1 MKPTSVCFVLG
12 FTMLAGAYSTVRAQA
27 PKSVLDGV
35 YTEAQSKRGEKVY
48 ADNCSTCHGPKLEGT
63 DTGGPTLVGKDFVN
77 GWKDMSVGA
86 LLSKISMDMPSNAP
100 GTLTPAQ
107 YADVMSFVLSANKYP
122 AGQSE
127 LPTDAAALKAVKM
140 AEPKP

>member
-12 FTMLAGAYSTVRAQA
+12 LTMLAGAYSTVRAQA

-35 YTEAQSKRGEKVY
+35 YTEAQSKRGDKVY
-48 ADNCSTCHGPKLEGT
+48 ADNCATCHGPKLEGT

-77 GWKDMSVGA
+77 GWKDMSAGA

-100 GTLTPAQ
+100 GTLMPAQ
-107 YADVMSFVLSANKYP
+107 YADVMAFILSVNKYP
-122 AGQSE
+122 AGQTE
-127 LPTDAAALKAVKM
+127 LPTDAGALKAVKM
-140 AEPKP
+140 AEPKS

>member
-1 MKPTSVCFVLG
+1 
-12 FTMLAGAYSTVRAQA
+12 MLAGAYSTVRAQA

-35 YTEAQSKRGEKVY
+35 YTEAQSKRGDKVY
-48 ADNCSTCHGPKLEGT
+48 ADNCATCHGPKLEGT

-77 GWKDMSVGA
+77 GWKEMSAGA

-107 YADVMSFVLSANKYP
+107 YADVMAFVLSVNKYP
-122 AGQSE
+122 AGQTE